1 MGRTAPP
8 FLRAR
13 TRPSTLQTTHPP
25 RLVRHLN
32 TTPTGT
38 ASTGKCASAP
48 HSESY
53 HDRKVIYSSP
63 PATLSSPASSGS
75 APSAPPYFPTGYI
88 CGTWPATACGGSPK
102 SLIVSPLTPPRIN
115 PTSFGS
121 LMTLDPSRS
130 TSSRQATP
138 PPTSPTMDPGVCIV
152 TRLGA

>member
-25 RLVRHLN
+25 LLVRHPN
-32 TTPTGT
+32 TTPTGEPPLPT
-38 ASTGKCASAP
+38 NASAP

-53 HDRKVIYSSP
+53 RDRKVRSSSP
-63 PATLSSPASSGS
+63 TATLSSPAASGS
-75 APSAPPYFPTGYI
+75 APSASPYFSPGHI
-88 CGTWPATACGGSPK
+88 FGTRLATACGGSAK
-102 SLIVSPLTPPRIN
+102 SLTAPSRTPLRTTS
-115 PTSFGS
+115 TSFGS
-121 LMTLDPSRS
+121 SMTLDLSRS

-138 PPTSPTMDPGVCIV
+138 PPTSPTTDPGVFSV